1 MGGGCQH
8 GSINFIGIEWDGP
21 HMFIPYRIYKKC
33 SCEWEELPPPMEKVM
48 FVEIFQLEV
57 CMRAARPVFGQAQYI
72 DSFGKN
78 HSLCKPETN
87 KQTIDK

>member
-1 MGGGCQH
+1 
-8 GSINFIGIEWDGP
+8 
-21 HMFIPYRIYKKC
+21 
-33 SCEWEELPPPMEKVM
+33 MEKVM